1 MARAPRFTE
10 EEMSRARQLRD
21 GAATVRELRRALS
34 VLLVA
39 GGGLE
44 ASRVAELL
52 GISERTVF
60 RNRGS
65 LSGPK
70 GSARSSW
77 GGRRHFTMTLE
88 EEEEFL
94 QPWEARALEGGVL
107 SVPPI
112 HAALVAKLGRSI
124 PVSTTYRLLTRHGWR
139 KVEPDT
145 KHPKG
150 DREVQ
155 EDFKKNSP
163 RLWKPPVRRIRR
175 TSQSA

>member
-1 MARAPRFTE
+1 MARTARFTE
-10 EEMSRARQLRD
+10 EEVSKARQLRD
-21 GAATVRELRRALS
+21 GAATVRELRQALS

-39 GGGLE
+39 DGGLD
-44 ASRVAELL
+44 AGRTGELL

-70 GSARSSW
+70 GSPRGSW
-77 GGRRHFTMTLE
+77 GGRRHFTMTVE

-94 QPWEARALEGGVL
+94 RPWEGRALAGGVL

-112 HAALVAKLGRSI
+112 HAALVAKLGRPI
-124 PVSTTYRLLTRHGWR
+124 PLSTTYRLLSRHGWR

-145 KHPKG
+145 KHPKA
-150 DREVQ
+150 DKEAQ

-163 RLWKPPVRRIRR
+163 SLWKPPVRRIRK
-175 TSQSA
+175 TSRSA